1 MWGVFHCGR
10 GYLAIPG
17 IAALLFFAGCAIGL
31 ANSVNAAQPGL
42 ESNPVKAL
50 QLASSIADFQANGV
64 TSSSANITWTTV
76 NPSSGLVQWGRTT
89 DYEFT
94 AQTDGEYSVQQ
105 SVRLAGLR
113 PATTY
118 HYRVTIRDQSGQ
130 QVAGPD
136 LTFSTL
142 QQLNT
147 RPLAIS
153 HIGML
158 KITGS
163 AAAITWTTDAPAT
176 SQVEYGRT
184 SAYGSSTTV
193 NNSSVYNHSFELTS
207 LFQDT
212 VYHFRLRSID
222 KNGNEAVSEDQAFT
236 TVDPSDFTAPV
247 VSGVVTSNVTHM
259 SATISWVTSELATC
273 QVEYDRNVSYVNITP
288 P

>member
-1 MWGVFHCGR
+1 M
-10 GYLAIPG
+10 
-17 IAALLFFAGCAIGL
+17 
-31 ANSVNAAQPGL
+31 
-42 ESNPVKAL
+42 
-50 QLASSIADFQANGV
+50 
-64 TSSSANITWTTV
+64 T
-76 NPSSGLVQWGRTT
+76 
-89 DYEFT
+89 
-94 AQTDGEYSVQQ
+94 
-105 SVRLAGLR
+105 GLR

-118 HYRVTIRDQSGQ
+118 HYRVTIRDQSGE
-130 QVAGPD
+130 QVTGPD

-193 NNSSVYNHSFELTS
+193 NTSSVYNHSFELTS
-207 LFQDT
+207 LFQGT

-222 KNGNEAVSEDQAFT
+222 KNGNEAVSEDQTFT

-288 P
+288 PETVLSLTHTVTINNLTNGKAYYYRIKATDPAGNMSTSPEMLLVTAEAPRVLGTMTYDYVPCKCSSRK